1 MRFFSVFIYSF
12 LQIFIFCPLLLSFG
26 FKLHSVGDGSARDSD
41 RRPPAVHSGPISS
54 DPWLTDQSDYVGL
67 GDDRGSTIAV
77 GDFTSD
83 RYSDLLV
90 VPNSQ
95 RMRAVRALIW
105 SHHAFS
111 FQKVSEC
118 RNSIFHSTFSLDEVR
133 NLSSEATIASSAT
146 LDANS
151 DGYLDVILS
160 VRISD
165 QHFIGLIL
173 LGDGSGC
180 FRLNQ
185 MLPDVTPSLLIM
197 DVNDDVSPDI
207 FFVSVTME
215 RVFYISDNLGGFK
228 KKTWKP
234 RYGVDPC
241 PPTSL
246 SNSNAFVDINGD
258 CLPDLVVTTACGME
272 VWMNDGLQNKT
283 VSRWTI
289 GKEFRKVS
297 NKDFSDLVL
306 PADEGRFILLDES
319 IWSVASGDGKAC
331 FADFNGDG
339 TIDIGVPNM
348 EDGEVR
354 ISYNMRTPGQSTQ
367 LCSVDPTWHFVTDV
381 ALKDVQVSE
390 TAFGF
395 TRIESV
401 IRVGDF
407 NFDGKVDILLINR
420 ETGTLNLYEAGS
432 VHPHTTWFP
441 GSRGLARLTEGLLFS
456 ITGSYRSRSFDSPD
470 VIEYTRS
477 SETAILDSVEDPL
490 GAAFIDLDESGRQDI
505 LIPQVHGTRLLWNN
519 LKEFEDSV
527 FFKATGV
534 DTVRGHGRSSFVA
547 RQSFLPIPGN
557 TFKLTYGGRYG
568 RETHVCGQCPQTGGL
583 SLQSCSCIFGITRI
597 ANYIE
602 EMAMGGAHGVR
613 TWKNLMPNAQAVV
626 WPQRRSQR
634 GVTKWKISYL
644 SKGRDGQ
651 LKRIVFVLV
660 TTLVILLVAIVYTHG
675 LERLEENGNKL
686 AIGYT

>member
-1 MRFFSVFIYSF
+1 MRFFHVCIFSF
-12 LQIFIFCPLLLSFG
+12 LQLSIFCPLFISFA
-26 FKLHSVGDGSARDSD
+26 FELHSPEDGFERESD
-41 RRPPAVHSGPISS
+41 RKPPAVHSGPLSR
-54 DPWLTDQSDYVGL
+54 DPWLTDQSEYVGL
-67 GDDRGSTIAV
+67 GDDRGLTIAV
-77 GDFTSD
+77 ADFTND

-90 VPNSQ
+90 IPNSQ
-95 RMRAVRALIW
+95 IMRAVQALIW
-105 SHHAFS
+105 NHHVYS
-111 FQKVSEC
+111 FQDVSEC
-118 RNSIFHSTFSLDEVR
+118 KNSMYQPIFSLDEVGK
-133 NLSSEATIASSAT
+133 LSYEATIASSST

-151 DGYLDVILS
+151 DGYLDVLLS

-165 QHFIGLIL
+165 KHYIGIML

-185 MLPDVTPSLLIM
+185 MLPDVTPGLLIM
-197 DVNDDVSPDI
+197 DVNDDESSDI
-207 FFVSVTME
+207 FFVSVAKE
-215 RVFYISDNLGGFK
+215 RVFYLNDNVGGFMK
-228 KKTWKP
+228 KAWKP
-234 RYGVDPC
+234 RSGVDPC
-241 PPTSL
+241 PPTSPL
-246 SNSNAFVDINGD
+246 NSNAFVDINGD
-258 CLPDLVVTTACGME
+258 CLPDLVVTTRCGME
-272 VWMNDGLQNKT
+272 VWFNDGLKNKP
-283 VSRWTI
+283 VSRWTV
-289 GKEFRKVS
+289 GKEFRKVLH
-297 NKDFSDLVL
+297 KDFSELVL
-306 PADEGRFILLDES
+306 PADKGRFMLLDKS
-319 IWSVASGDGKAC
+319 IWSVASGDGNAC

-354 ISYNMRTPGQSTQ
+354 ISYNTRLSRQRTQ
-367 LCSVDPTWHFVTDV
+367 LCSVDSTWHFVTDV
-381 ALKDVQVSE
+381 ALRNVPVSD
-390 TAFGF
+390 TAFGL
-395 TRIESV
+395 TRVQSA

-407 NFDGKVDILLINR
+407 NFDSKLDILLING
-420 ETGTLNLYEAGS
+420 ETGTLNLYEARS

-441 GSRGLARLTEGLLFS
+441 GSRGLARFTKGLLFS
-456 ITGSYRSRSFDSPD
+456 ITGSYRDRSVDLPD

-477 SETAILDSVEDPL
+477 SETAALNSIEDPL
-490 GAAFIDLDESGRQDI
+490 GAVFIDLDESGRQDI

-534 DTVRGHGRSSFVA
+534 DTVRGHEKSSFVA
-547 RQSFLPIPGN
+547 QQSFLPTPGN

-568 RETHVCGQCPQTGGL
+568 RETHVCGQCPQTGGF

-626 WPQRRSQR
+626 WQRRSQR

-651 LKRIVFVLV
+651 MKRIVFVLV
-660 TTLVILLVAIVYTHG
+660 TTLVILLVVIVYTHG